1 MTSLDKPTSDTDST
15 TRTDQEA
22 TDAKAVTEAA
32 LFEAFGGVRG
42 MVETVVPG
50 LLFVTIFTINKDLH
64 SSAIAALAVSLILVA
79 VRLIRKDTVK
89 HAFSGVFGVAFGVVF
104 AMMTGNAKDFYLPG
118 MLYTL
123 GLALAYL
130 ITTLAGVPLIGLIL
144 GPVFKENL
152 SWRTRNPGRKKA
164 YAKASYAWGLI
175 LLAKC
180 AILFPLYWWADTT
193 QFGWVLVAL
202 KIPPFLLAV
211 YLTWVFLAKAPPPI
225 DVFAEME
232 AEEQAE
238 KDRKAAEAAAAPRRA
253 TRSSEER
260 QAVAP
265 KPRGG
270 PGTVSHGSGPS
281 PYVRPAL
288 SRPSRPG
295 APTAGP
301 PTAPREPARP
311 RTAARRRP
319 PGSPRCSASEPAARG

>member
-1 MTSLDKPTSDTDST
+1 MTSLDKPTEDPQQDS
-15 TRTDQEA
+15 R
-22 TDAKAVTEAA
+22 AVTEAA

-64 SSAIAALAVSLILVA
+64 SAAIAALAVSVLLVV
-79 VRLIRKDTVK
+79 VRLIMKDTVK

-123 GLALAYL
+123 GLAVAY
-130 ITTLAGVPLIGLIL
+130 IATTLAGVPLIGLML

-164 YAKASYAWGLI
+164 YAKASWAWGLI

-180 AILFPLYWWADTT
+180 AVLFPLYWWGDTT
-193 QFGWVLVAL
+193 QFGWVLIAL

-211 YLTWVFLAKAPPPI
+211 WLTWVFLAKAPPPI

-232 AEEQAE
+232 AEEKAE
-238 KDRKAAEAAAAPRRA
+238 KERKAALA
-253 TRSSEER
+253 EER
-260 QAVAP
+260 GDTTP
-265 KPRGG
+265 
-270 PGTVSHGSGPS
+270 TSH
-281 PYVRPAL
+281 R
-288 SRPSRPG
+288 
-295 APTAGP
+295 
-301 PTAPREPARP
+301 REA
-311 RTAARRRP
+311 
-319 PGSPRCSASEPAARG
+319 

>member
-1 MTSLDKPTSDTDST
+1 VTSFDKPTATPHQDS
-15 TRTDQEA
+15 REDSSQDSRQDGDAAPPYVVPEGA
-22 TDAKAVTEAA
+22 PPQDAAAKAVTEAA

-42 MVETVVPG
+42 MVETVLPG
-50 LLFVTIFTINKDLH
+50 LLFVTIFTINKNVH
-64 SSAIAALAVSLILVA
+64 VSAIAALGISLLLVL

-104 AMMTGNAKDFYLPG
+104 AMMTGNAKDFMLPG

-123 GLALAYL
+123 GLSLAYL
-130 ITTLAGVPLIGLIL
+130 ISAVAGVPLIGLIL

-175 LLAKC
+175 LFTKC

-193 QFGWVLVAL
+193 KFGWVVVAL

-211 YLTWVFLAKAPPPI
+211 WLTWVFLAKAPAPI

-238 KDRKAAEAAAAPRRA
+238 KERKAAA
-253 TRSSEER
+253 T
-260 QAVAP
+260 
-265 KPRGG
+265 
-270 PGTVSHGSGPS
+270 
-281 PYVRPAL
+281 
-288 SRPSRPG
+288 
-295 APTAGP
+295 
-301 PTAPREPARP
+301 
-311 RTAARRRP
+311 ARRNE
-319 PGSPRCSASEPAARG
+319 A

>member
-1 MTSLDKPTSDTDST
+1 VTSLDKPT
-15 TRTDQEA
+15 E
-22 TDAKAVTEAA
+22 DAQDAQQDARAVTEAA

-64 SSAIAALAVSLILVA
+64 WAAIAALAVSLLLVV
-79 VRLIRKDTVK
+79 VRLVRRDTVK

-123 GLALAYL
+123 GLAVAY
-130 ITTLAGVPLIGLIL
+130 IVTTLVGVPLIGLML

-164 YAKASYAWGLI
+164 YTKASWAWGLI

-180 AILFPLYWWADTT
+180 AVLFPLYWWGDTT
-193 QFGWVLVAL
+193 QFGWVLIAL

-211 YLTWVFLAKAPPPI
+211 WLTWVFLAKAPPPI

-238 KDRKAAEAAAAPRRA
+238 KERKAALAK
-253 TRSSEER
+253 ER
-260 QAVAP
+260 
-265 KPRGG
+265 GD
-270 PGTVSHGSGPS
+270 
-281 PYVRPAL
+281 
-288 SRPSRPG
+288 
-295 APTAGP
+295 APT
-301 PTAPREPARP
+301 PARH
-311 RTAARRRP
+311 RRE
-319 PGSPRCSASEPAARG
+319 A